1 MLAAGLN
8 PTKVHNFA
16 QSQALRGARF
26 YFGEVP
32 KTNKTREIRGDVTK
46 SMSFKDL
53 TINANHIPH
62 IALKIEQTLVY
73 AAVSPF
79 GLWIA
84 LQ

>member
-26 YFGEVP
+26 YFGEVS
-32 KTNKTREIRGDVTK
+32 KTNKTREIRDDVTK

-53 TINANHIPH
+53 PINANHIPH
-62 IALKIEQTLVY
+62 TALKIEQTLVY

>member
-1 MLAAGLN
+1 
-8 PTKVHNFA
+8 VHNFA
-16 QSQALRGARF
+16 QLQALRGTSF

-32 KTNKTREIRGDVTK
+32 KTNKTREIRDDVTK

>member
-1 MLAAGLN
+1 
-8 PTKVHNFA
+8 VHNFA
-16 QSQALRGARF
+16 QLQALRGTSF
-26 YFGEVP
+26 HFGEVP

-53 TINANHIPH
+53 TINANHIPDT
-62 IALKIEQTLVY
+62 ALKLEQTLVY